1 MFTQKIKVKY
11 KDETS
16 NRLKVIDKGE
26 WIDLSVHLKD
36 CSTIETYKDNGSLKI
51 ERYFHQGDYGMLD
64 LNVAMELPAGFEAP
78 VVPRSSTWKSGMLQM
93 NSVGIIDKTYCGD
106 DDWWRFP
113 YYMFMDGKLEHNQ
126 RICQFRIQLS
136 QKATVWQKLKW
147 LFTSKIEFIEVEHLG
162 NENRGGFGTTGKTNI
177 N

>member
-11 KDETS
+11 RDKES
-16 NRLKVIDKGE
+16 NRLKVIGKGE

-36 CSTIETYKDNGSLKI
+36 KSSPNGYKI
-51 ERYFHQGDYGMLD
+51 ERYFYQGDYGLLD
-64 LNVAMELPAGFEAP
+64 LNVAMELPAGLEAP
-78 VVPRSSTWKSGMLQM
+78 IVPRSSTWKYGIIQM

-106 DDWWRFP
+106 EDWWRFP
-113 YYMFMDGKLEHNQ
+113 YYMFKDGSLEHNQ

-147 LFTSKIEFIEVEHLG
+147 LFTSKIEFIEVDHLG
-162 NENRGGFGTTGKTNI
+162 NENRGGFGTTGKTSI

>member
-1 MFTQKIKVKY
+1 
-11 KDETS
+11 
-16 NRLKVIDKGE
+16 
-26 WIDLSVHLKD
+26 
-36 CSTIETYKDNGSLKI
+36 
-51 ERYFHQGDYGMLD
+51 
-64 LNVAMELPAGFEAP
+64 MELPAGLEAP
-78 VVPRSSTWKSGMLQM
+78 IVPRSSTWKYGIIQM

-126 RICQFRIQLS
+126 RICQFRIQPS

-147 LFTSKIEFIEVEHLG
+147 LFTSKIEFIEVDHLG
-162 NENRGGFGTTGKTNI
+162 NENRGGFGTTGKTSI

>member
-11 KDETS
+11 KDESS

-36 CSTIETYKDNGSLKI
+36 CSTIETYNDNGSLKI
-51 ERYFHQGDYGMLD
+51 ERYFHQGEYGMLD

-78 VVPRSSTWKSGMLQM
+78 VVPRSSTWKSGMIQM
-93 NSVGIIDKTYCGD
+93 NSIGIIDKTYCGD

-147 LFTSKIEFIEVEHLG
+147 LFTSKIEFIEVDHLG

>member
-11 KDETS
+11 KDESS

-36 CSTIETYKDNGSLKI
+36 GSHDYKGYTKI

-78 VVPRSSTWKSGMLQM
+78 VVPRSSTWKSGMIQM

-106 DDWWRFP
+106 EDWWRFP
-113 YYMFMDGKLEHNQ
+113 YYMFKDGSLEHNQ

>member
-11 KDETS
+11 KDENS

-36 CSTIETYKDNGSLKI
+36 GSHDYKGYTKI
-51 ERYFHQGDYGMLD
+51 ERYFKQGEYGLLD
-64 LNVAMELPAGFEAP
+64 LNVAMELNPGFEAP
-78 VVPRSSTWKSGMLQM
+78 IVPRSSTWKSGMIQM

-106 DDWWRFP
+106 EDWWRFP
-113 YYMFMDGKLEHNQ
+113 YYMFKDGSLEHNQ

-162 NENRGGFGTTGKTNI
+162 NENRGGFGTTGKTSI